1 MRFHSILFLLFFTTQ
16 LTFSQL
22 EFGLKV
28 GLNFD
33 AAGDI
38 VVVADQLQKQGSL
51 KGKTGYH
58 LGVYAKVN
66 ILAFYLR
73 PELQFTKVSSQFED
87 QSIET
92 SRIELP
98 VSFGINMLGPVS
110 LFFGPTAFFNLS
122 QASNELKLE
131 EIQNKTSMGLHI
143 GTRLKLGP
151 IGVDLRYEKGL
162 SAMES
167 NLLSQAGVPVGGQIN
182 TQPNQFTVGVSF
194 KLN

>member
-1 MRFHSILFLLFFTTQ
+1 MRFNSIFFLLFFTTQ
-16 LTFSQL
+16 LSFSQI
-22 EFGLKV
+22 EFGLKG

-38 VVVADQLQKQGSL
+38 VVVADQFQKQGSL
-51 KGKTGYH
+51 KGKSGYH

-73 PELQFTKVSSQFED
+73 PELQFTTVTSQFED
-87 QSIET
+87 ESIET

-98 VSFGINMLGPVS
+98 VSFGINMLGPIS
-110 LFFGPTAFFNLS
+110 LFFGPTAFFSLS

-131 EIQNKTSMGLHI
+131 EIQNKTSMGFHI
-143 GTRLKLGP
+143 GSRLKLGS
-151 IGVDLRYEKGL
+151 IGIDLRYEKGL
-162 SAMES
+162 TAMQS
-167 NLLSQAGVPVGGQIN
+167 NLLSQAEVPVGGQIN

>member
-1 MRFHSILFLLFFTTQ
+1 MRFHSFLFLLFFTPQ
-16 LTFSQL
+16 LTFSQF
-22 EFGLKV
+22 EYGLKG

-38 VVVADQLQKQGSL
+38 IVVADQLEKQGSL

-58 LGVYAKVN
+58 LGVYAKVK

-73 PELQFTKVSSQFED
+73 PELQFTRVSSQFED

-143 GTRLKLGP
+143 GARLKLGP

-162 SAMES
+162 SAVES
-167 NLLSQAGVPVGGQIN
+167 NLLSQAGVPAGGQIN